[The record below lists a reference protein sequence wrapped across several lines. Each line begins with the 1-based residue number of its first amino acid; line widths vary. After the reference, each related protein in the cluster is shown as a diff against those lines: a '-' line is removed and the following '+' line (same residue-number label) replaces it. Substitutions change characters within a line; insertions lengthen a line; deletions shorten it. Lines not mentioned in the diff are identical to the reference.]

1 MLFSRWSSGYLQH
14 GGDAQ
19 TCCRRGAAAAN
30 GCPLRDAVLRVGSS
44 SASTAL
50 TGRARCVP
58 VARTLVSVAVGTPS
72 ILSCAADAVCLPCAA
87 DSPMGTGESV
97 AIPDKQRTRQGQS
110 QVISQGLGASI
121 LAGSRLQRSPTSESR
136 PRHGCGP
143 FALRKSGLGQPCRVC
158 WQPPPRFRPA
168 RRALGRQRASIDST
182 RTICPVRADLGT
194 TRTAACQ
201 LLAPSRPACLFY

>member
-1 MLFSRWSSGYLQH
+1 M
-14 GGDAQ
+14 
-19 TCCRRGAAAAN
+19 
-30 GCPLRDAVLRVGSS
+30 GSS

-58 VARTLVSVAVGTPS
+58 VARTLVSVAVGTLS

-87 DSPMGTGESV
+87 DSPMGTGESA
-97 AIPDKQRTRQGQS
+97 AIPDKQRTRQGLS
-110 QVISQGLGASI
+110 QVIYQGLGASI

-143 FALRKSGLGQPCRVC
+143 FALGKSGLGQPCRVC

-168 RRALGRQRASIDST
+168 RRALGRQRASIDS
-182 RTICPVRADLGT
+182 RRAKRAPRADLGT
-194 TRTAACQ
+194 ARTAACQ
-201 LLAPSRPACLFY
+201 LFARSRPACLFY